1 MYIMEIPE
9 NVPITKELDL
19 RGTICPMNIII
30 AKKEIKK
37 MKKGEI
43 LKIIVDFP
51 GAKDDVSKSLEK
63 EGHKILNIKEYQTHS
78 EIIIQI

>member
-1 MYIMEIPE
+1 METPE
-9 NVPITKELDL
+9 NIPITKELDL

-30 AKKEIKK
+30 AKKEITK

-51 GAKDDVSKSLEK
+51 GAKDDVSKSLQK
-63 EGHKILNIKEYQTHS
+63 EGHKILNIKEYQTHA
-78 EIIIQI
+78 EIIVQV